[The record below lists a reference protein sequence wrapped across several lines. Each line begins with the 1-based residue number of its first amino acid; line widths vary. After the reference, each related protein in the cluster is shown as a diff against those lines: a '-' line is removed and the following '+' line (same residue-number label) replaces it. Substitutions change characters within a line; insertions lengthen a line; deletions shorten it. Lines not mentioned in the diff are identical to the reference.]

1 MNRWCNF
8 FVLFCLGFQVLSST
22 EFAIASDGELQTI
35 ASTRLQIPEYVEVS
49 TEIDV
54 VQWVTLNRS
63 LPAGAFLVV
72 DQPVYYPWQLQS
84 RQPREENYVSIE
96 AGVEVIV
103 RTVRRDRIPGLEIG
117 SPLVVIVELLSEMTA
132 GEGLAVRYTRLLVPA
147 FSYDEFSLPLG
158 VSVGGEY
165 RSIPVSRFAIASGP
179 ATRIQVTAPSQLR
192 PGEQFEARLLVT
204 DDAGNPAVGPTPNL
218 EVMVDGVFS
227 RRLLGGESAELLID
241 SLSFDETGPHRIDVR
256 SAGGSLVGSS
266 DVIHV
271 SDVNQEILW
280 TDVHLHGGGDLKR
293 SGFSADAV
301 QTRNSMG
308 LDLMNFIDEPEKAFE
323 NSVELARPLDRGGN
337 MLLLY
342 GGVQVALADVP
353 TDHRRLNAD
362 KPIFAEILSGYS
374 QYEWLGS
381 SIASL
386 GHRMAFVGSQTSH
399 TPGTAIGHGKTA
411 LLVLDGESWMD
422 ALSAGRTYVASEGKP
437 VMLMSVNGAPP
448 GSRVPHSLRREI
460 AGEIHASFGLDRIEL
475 LRNGIVIDEVTPG
488 VSQDGN
494 ILRVRLYSPNF
505 PKNWDLPRNGRE
517 WIGFL
522 RAPGGR
528 LTDLTTQKNGILHD
542 ILVNP
547 ADSSRVDFITWTHGG
562 SSSFLIEVSLDDNEA
577 PLELSIME
585 GFEDI
590 AYIPQ
595 YRPPSTTPAIRQL
608 FTLEDVRNG
617 DWKRNFEI
625 DGYDDL
631 VQITL
636 LDRELPTSYEF
647 QFVDVT
653 DVRAGDYYY
662 VRVFGKE
669 DEMIWSSPVHVGG
682 FDVVE

>member
-1 MNRWCNF
+1 MGLKSANRWCSLL
-8 FVLFCLGFQVLSST
+8 VLL
-22 EFAIASDGELQTI
+22 AIATDSEGLSNDISGALQAI
-35 ASTRLQIPEYVEVS
+35 ASTRLEIPEYVEVS

-54 VQWVTLNRS
+54 VQRVELNRS
-63 LPAGAFLVV
+63 LPSGTFLIV

-84 RQPREENYVSIE
+84 RQSNEDNYVSVE
-96 AGVEVIV
+96 ADVEVVV
-103 RTVRRDRIPGLEIG
+103 RTLRRDHVPGLEIG
-117 SPLVVIVELLSEMTA
+117 SPLVVIVELLSEMTP
-132 GEGLAVRYTRLLVPA
+132 GEALTVHYTRLRVP
-147 FSYDEFSLPLG
+147 SITYDEFSLPLLI
-158 VSVGGEY
+158 SVGEGY
-165 RSIPVSRFAIASGP
+165 HSIPVSRFAIAPGP
-179 ATRIQVTAPSQLR
+179 ASRIQVTAPSQLR
-192 PGEQFEARLLVT
+192 PGEPFEAHLLLT
-204 DDAGNPAVGPTPNL
+204 DNAGNPALGSTPNL

-227 RRLLGGESAELLID
+227 RRLLRGESAELVID
-241 SLSFDETGPHRIDVR
+241 NLSFDETGLHRIDVR

-271 SDVNQEILW
+271 SEIDQKILW
-280 TDVHLHGGGDLKR
+280 TDLHLHGGGDLTR
-293 SGFSADAV
+293 SGFSVDAV
-301 QTRNSMG
+301 HARNSIA
-308 LDLMNFIDEPEKAFE
+308 LDFMNLIDESE
-323 NSVELARPLDRGGN
+323 NSVELTRPLDRGGN

-342 GGVQVALADVP
+342 GGLQVVLADVP
-353 TDHRRLNAD
+353 TDYRRLNAD

-374 QYEWLGS
+374 QHEWLGS

-386 GHRMAFVGSQTSH
+386 GHRLAFVGSQTSH
-399 TPGTAIGHGKTA
+399 TPGAAIGQGKTA
-411 LLVLDGESWMD
+411 LLVMGGESWMD

-437 VMLMSVNGAPP
+437 VMLLSVNGAPP

-460 AGEIHASFGLDRIEL
+460 AGEVHASFGLDRIEL
-475 LRNGIVIDEVTPG
+475 LRNGILIDEVTPG
-488 VSQDGN
+488 VSEDAN
-494 ILRVRLYSPNF
+494 ILRVRLSSPSF

-528 LTDLTTQKNGILHD
+528 LTDLTTQKVGVLHD
-542 ILVNP
+542 IAINP

-562 SSSFLIEVSLDDNEA
+562 SRSFLVEASIEDNEV

-590 AYIPQ
+590 AYIPR

-617 DWKRNFEI
+617 DWNRNFETY
-625 DGYDDL
+625 GYDDL
-631 VQITL
+631 VEISIV
-636 LDRELPTSYEF
+636 DSELPTSYEF
-647 QFVDVT
+647 RFVDVT

-662 VRVFGKE
+662 VRVLGKE